1 MWNKQISK
9 RAALAGA
16 ILAVAAGRAGAEDDD
31 AQPGWSHHFYDSHVL
46 VSDGS
51 TTSDVVDANLVNAW
65 GVAFNPQAVVWIADN
80 HTGKATLYDGTGK
93 ANALVVAIPPAP
105 GEDAGSPTGIV
116 FSGGSDF
123 VVNGTTAQNTKA
135 SGPARFIFASE
146 GGQITGWAPNVN
158 TAMTFVAVDNSAQ
171 GGPGRAIYKGIAL
184 GGNGTTHLLYATDF
198 HNARVDVFDGTFK
211 PASLPAGAFA
221 DPAIPKGFAPF
232 GIQAI
237 NGDIVVTYAKQ
248 DGDAVDDVHG
258 RGLGFVDV
266 FDPNGTLVQRLS
278 DHIVLNAPWG
288 TALAPAS
295 FGRFGGALL
304 IGNFGDGTINAFSPV
319 TGQFIGAL
327 RDARGRRITIDGL
340 WGMQFGN
347 GLLSQETNALYAAA
361 GPGGEEHGTYNVI
374 HAH

>member
-1 MWNKQISK
+1 MRKQQISN
-9 RAALAGA
+9 AAMLAGA
-16 ILAVAAGRAGAEDDD
+16 ILALAAGKSVADDD
-31 AQPGWSHHFYDSHVL
+31 TEPGWSRHFYDVHVL

-51 TTSDVVDANLVNAW
+51 TTSDFTDGNLVNAW

-105 GEDAGSPTGIV
+105 GETAGSPTGIV

-123 VVNGTTAQNTKA
+123 VVTGKTPQDTDG

-158 TAMTFVAVDNSAQ
+158 TARTFLAVDNSAQ
-171 GGPGRAIYKGIAL
+171 GGPGRAIYKGLAL

-198 HNARVDVFDGTFK
+198 HNGRVDVFDGAFK
-211 PASLPAGAFA
+211 PASLPAGAFR
-221 DPAIPKGFAPF
+221 DPFLPKGFAPF
-232 GIQAI
+232 GVQAI
-237 NGDIVVTYAKQ
+237 NGDIVVTFAKQ
-248 DGDAVDDVHG
+248 DGDAEDDVHG
-258 RGLGFVDV
+258 KGLGFVDV
-266 FDPNGTLVQRLS
+266 FDPSGKLVQRLA

-288 TALAPAS
+288 IALAPAS
-295 FGRFGGALL
+295 FGPFGGALL
-304 IGNFGDGTINAFSPV
+304 IGNFGDGMINAFSPV
-319 TGQFIGAL
+319 TGHFLGSL
-327 RDARGRRITIDGL
+327 RDSHGRRIKIDGL
-340 WGMQFGN
+340 WGIQFGN

-361 GPGGEEHGTYNVI
+361 GPADEEHGTYSVI